1 MTTSSVAIVT
11 GAASG
16 IGRATVDLLR
26 ARSWSVVALDRDA
39 ERLEALSGDDG
50 VVTLAGDVT
59 DELVNATA
67 VARAEERFGGL
78 DAVVLNAGVP
88 GSGRI
93 DTIDLDVFDRT
104 IEVNLRAAMLGM
116 RTAVPALRRRGGGS
130 IVVTASN
137 TGLAGEELRFPYAAA
152 KAGVINLCR
161 SVAIDLGPERIRVN
175 AVCPGP
181 TITGMTAH
189 LEETDPQRFAALAA
203 NVPLRRW
210 ADPSEIAEVIVFL
223 ASPAASFVTGVA
235 LAVDGGVTAGT
246 GQAPPT
252 RDR

>member
-1 MTTSSVAIVT
+1 MTASVAIVT

-16 IGRATVDLLR
+16 IGRATVELLLDR
-26 ARSWSVVALDRDA
+26 GWSVVAVDRDGA
-39 ERLEALSGDDG
+39 TLATLAVDDDA
-50 VVTLAGDVT
+50 VVTLPGDVT
-59 DELVNATA
+59 DESVNEAA
-67 VARAEERFGGL
+67 VALAEERFGGL

-88 GSGRI
+88 GSGHI

-116 RTAVPALRRRGGGS
+116 RASVPALRRRGTGS

-137 TGLAGEELRFPYAAA
+137 TGLAGEEQRFPYAAA

-161 SVAIDLGPERIRVN
+161 SVALDLGPDGIRVN

-189 LEETDPQRFAALAA
+189 LADRDPERFAALAA
-203 NVPLRRW
+203 NVPLGRW
-210 ADPSEIAEVIVFL
+210 AEPREIAEVIVFL

-235 LAVDGGVTAGT
+235 LAVDGGATAGT

-252 RDR
+252 RRG